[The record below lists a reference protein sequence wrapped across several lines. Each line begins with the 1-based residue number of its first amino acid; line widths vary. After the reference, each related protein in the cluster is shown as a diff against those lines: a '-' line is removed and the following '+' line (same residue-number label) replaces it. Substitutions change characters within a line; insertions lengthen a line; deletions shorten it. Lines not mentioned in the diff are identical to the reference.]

1 MSIINN
7 MKELINKIIY
17 EINDE
22 NRVDKHKIVSVVG
35 SGINTRLK
43 LKRIKDG
50 AISNPNLFANINRFY
65 FLDRKL
71 LIQRIREIESCY

>member
-1 MSIINN
+1 MRD
-7 MKELINKIIY
+7 LIQKIIY
-17 EINDE
+17 EINNE
-22 NRVDKHKIVSVVG
+22 NRVDKHIIVSVVG

-50 AISNPNLFANINRFY
+50 AISNPNLLTNINRFY

-71 LIQRIREIESCY
+71 LIQRIKEIESCY